1 MLDLMT
7 AKKLKNTIDDHINE
21 ESITLEDVMMST
33 TLIGKAGEA
42 YNILAIQ
49 YKDLT
54 ILIRIVLRQ
63 DGIQIHE
70 IRTEIW

>member
-7 AKKLKNTIDDHINE
+7 AKKLKNAIDDHINE
-21 ESITLEDVMMST
+21 ESITLEDVMMNT

-49 YKDLT
+49 Y
-54 ILIRIVLRQ
+54 
-63 DGIQIHE
+63 
-70 IRTEIW
+70 

>member
-7 AKKLKNTIDDHINE
+7 AKKLKNAIDDHINE
-21 ESITLEDVMMST
+21 ESVTLEDVMMNT
-33 TLIGKAGEA
+33 ILIGKAGEA

-49 YKDLT
+49 YKDST

>member
-7 AKKLKNTIDDHINE
+7 AKKLKNAIEDHINE
-21 ESITLEDVMMST
+21 ESITLEDVMMNT

-42 YNILAIQ
+42 DNILAIQ

-54 ILIRIVLRQ
+54 ILMRIVLRQ

>member
-7 AKKLKNTIDDHINE
+7 AKKLKNAIDDHINE

-33 TLIGKAGEA
+33 TLIGKVGEA

>member
-7 AKKLKNTIDDHINE
+7 AKKLKNAIDDHINE
-21 ESITLEDVMMST
+21 ESITLEDVMMNT
-33 TLIGKAGEA
+33 ILIGKAGEA

>member
-7 AKKLKNTIDDHINE
+7 VKKLKNAIDDHINE
-21 ESITLEDVMMST
+21 ESITLEDVMMNT
-33 TLIGKAGEA
+33 TLIGKAGA